1 GSGAGSVSG
10 AGSGRAG
17 SAGGAAEV
25 ESRFWDA
32 VTRQDLE
39 TVATT
44 LAVPPSAGLDTVVPA
59 LSAWHRH
66 QHDQARINTWTY
78 QETWKPLTLPTTH
91 QPHQTWLIAI
101 PETQTHH
108 PHITNILTNLHH
120 HGITPIPLPLNH
132 THTNPQHLHHTL
144 QQARTHTTQPI
155 TGLLSLLALDET
167 PHPHHPHTP
176 TGTLLNL
183 TLTQTHTQTHPP
195 TPLWYATTNATTTH
209 PNDPL
214 THPTQAQ
221 TWGLAR
227 TTLLEHPTHTA
238 GIIDLPTTPTPH
250 TLHHLTQTLTQPH
263 HQTQLAIR
271 TTGTHTR
278 RLTPTT
284 LTPTHHSTTPHTT
297 THGTT
302 LITGGTGALA
312 THLTHHLTTHQP
324 TQHLLLTSR
333 TGPHTPHA
341 QHLTNQL
348 QQKGIHLT
356 ITTCDTSNPDQLQQL
371 LNTIPPQHPLTTVI
385 HTAGT

>member
-1 GSGAGSVSG
+1 PSGVPFFSTVEGTWLDTTTLDAAYWYRNLHQPVRFSDAVQALADDGHRVFVEVSPHPTLVPAIEDTTEDTAEDVTAIGSLRRGDNDTRRFLTALAHTHTTGIGTPTTWHHHYTHHHTHPHPHTHLDLPTYPFQHQHYWLESSQPGAGSGSGAGAGSG

-17 SAGGAAEV
+17 TAGGTAEV

-32 VTRQDLE
+32 VARQDLE

-120 HGITPIPLPLNH
+120 HGITPIPLTLNH

-144 QQARTHTTQPI
+144 HHTRQQAQNHTTGAI

-183 TLTQTHTQTHPP
+183 TL
-195 TPLWYATTNATTTH
+195 
-209 PNDPL
+209 
-214 THPTQAQ
+214 
-221 TWGLAR
+221 
-227 TTLLEHPTHTA
+227 
-238 GIIDLPTTPTPH
+238 
-250 TLHHLTQTLTQPH
+250 
-263 HQTQLAIR
+263 
-271 TTGTHTR
+271 
-278 RLTPTT
+278 
-284 LTPTHHSTTPHTT
+284 
-297 THGTT
+297 
-302 LITGGTGALA
+302 
-312 THLTHHLTTHQP
+312 
-324 TQHLLLTSR
+324 
-333 TGPHTPHA
+333 
-341 QHLTNQL
+341 
-348 QQKGIHLT
+348 
-356 ITTCDTSNPDQLQQL
+356 
-371 LNTIPPQHPLTTVI
+371 
-385 HTAGT
+385 